1 MASRKWIEWSTLI
14 YGTSSKR
21 SESFCLLIGAE
32 GKNLCHNRL
41 MIIKEWKIQTTGRG
55 VKFFRCT
62 IFFSADLS
70 AWIFFWPPHDF
81 FSVPLLAG
89 FFPRIKFFGECSPP
103 PPLPLRLFL
112 MVHPYHRM
120 DWRGKTWTGLIVG
133 FHMTSLK
140 LKRQSYQSV
149 PRFTFTMY

>member
-55 VKFFRCT
+55 VKFFVARFFFPLTCLHEFFSGRLM
-62 IFFSADLS
+62 IFFRCHCLQ
-70 AWIFFWPPHDF
+70 DF
-81 FSVPLLAG
+81 SLASNFLG
-89 FFPRIKFFGECSPP
+89 NVHPP

>member
-81 FSVPLLAG
+81 FFGATACRI
-89 FFPRIKFFGECSPP
+89 FPSHQIFWGMITP